1 MANDI
6 WYRLRQPEKVTSPSL
21 LIYPDRIK
29 KNIETMLSV
38 AGGPDKLR
46 PHIKTHKTAEII
58 EMQLEAG
65 ITKFKCATIA
75 EAELL
80 ATCGVTDILL
90 AMQPVGPNL
99 DRFLRLMHTFPQAHF
114 ATLVDHPEC
123 ARIFSEKAG
132 KQNKRVA
139 LYLDLNT
146 GMNRTGITPGR
157 EAIELYQ
164 NIAANPNLIAMG
176 LHAYDGHIRE
186 KDAKLMKER
195 CDAGFEAVQMMRNEL
210 ENRGI
215 MVPTVIAGGSPSFP
229 IHAGRPGTETS
240 PGTTLL
246 WDATY
251 SDLYNDPPFLPAA
264 VLLTRIISKPG
275 PGIVCLDLGH
285 KSIAPE
291 MAFPRAII
299 FGMEHCRQI
308 AQSEEHLVL
317 ECPKDLSFEIGDV
330 YYAIP
335 MHVCPTVAKYPSLI
349 TVSKGEI
356 TGRWLVAARDHS
368 ITI

>member
-1 MANDI
+1 
-6 WYRLRQPEKVTSPSL
+6 
-21 LIYPDRIK
+21 
-29 KNIETMLSV
+29 MLSV

-58 EMQLEAG
+58 EMQMEAG
-65 ITKFKCATIA
+65 ILKFKCATIA

-80 ATCGVTDILL
+80 GNCEVKDILL

-99 DRFLRLMHTFPQAHF
+99 DRFVKLMQTFPASQF

-123 ARIFSEKAG
+123 ARIFSEKART
-132 KQNKRVA
+132 QNKRIA

-146 GMNRTGITPGR
+146 GMNRTGISPGK
-157 EAIELYQ
+157 EAVLLYQ
-164 NIAANPNLIAMG
+164 YITENPYLIAMG
-176 LHAYDGHIRE
+176 LHAYDGHLRE
-186 KDAKLMKER
+186 KDAERMKAL
-195 CDAGFEAVQMMRNEL
+195 CDTAFEPVQNLRNTL
-210 ENRGI
+210 EKMGLK
-215 MVPTVIAGGSPSFP
+215 VPNLIAGGSPSFP
-229 IHAGRPGTETS
+229 VHSGRPGTETS

-251 SDLYNDPPFLPAA
+251 NALYDDPAFLPAA

-275 PGIVCLDLGH
+275 PGIVCMDLGH
-285 KSIAPE
+285 KAVAPE
-291 MAFPRAII
+291 MAFPRVCI
-299 FGMEHCRQI
+299 FGMEHCTQI

-317 ECPKDLSFEIGDV
+317 ECPTDHSFQIGDV
-330 YYAIP
+330 FYAIP

-349 TVSKGEI
+349 TVINGEV
-356 TGRWLVAARDHS
+356 TGNWRVAARDHS